1 MRLSGL
7 ACFALTLSLLAG
19 GCEKRRLEDSGERL
33 YRAAEMGNFELV
45 RKLLSGGVN
54 VDSRARDG
62 RTALHKAAAG
72 GHSAVAQLLIA
83 RGADVNALDKEG
95 WSPVVLGMLNGHR
108 EIVELLVAEG
118 APVTLH
124 VAACLGDREKAKD
137 LIAGGVD
144 VNRKEGGQTPLGYAA
159 SYNQYAIAELLIAA
173 GADVNAKNGW
183 GSTPLHRA
191 VSQNHREMA
200 QLLVTKGADV
210 NVKDGSGSTPLHTAV
225 RETYTQMAQL
235 LITKGADVNARKHE
249 NGETPLYVAAEEGR
263 VDMVKLLLAAGAN
276 GNTEIEDRYD
286 DRTALQTAIGHGWA
300 DVVEMLVSAGA
311 NVNAKDTSGRTPLF
325 EAITNYIPHSPVI
338 DAIIQKE
345 HPDADRTDP
354 HRDMALRREIE
365 ERLATRIVN
374 CLLAHGADAS
384 VKTDGGRTLL
394 HEAACGGYAAIAELL
409 IAHGADVNAV
419 TSRGSGEYYW
429 GFVTLPA
436 GTTPLHCAAGYGDE
450 DVVQLLLAHGA
461 RVNSRDNQGG
471 TPLLRALEGGHT
483 AAAKALI
490 AAGAEQVVVR
500 KRLGTTTLHDAFRE
514 NDRGLIVLLL
524 TNSADVDQ
532 KDEAGNTLLHSV
544 ARAGDKAFVQL
555 CLTHGA
561 DVNAKNA
568 SGITPL
574 SYAASEGYTDIV
586 ALLLANGANVNA
598 CENDGDTPLHV
609 AAFHGRRGVVEL
621 LVSQGA
627 DLHARNS
634 RGRTPLDEAA
644 RRGHKEIVE
653 SLKSMPAAMRT
664 PVQGRQL
671 SRAEVNATGPA
682 EKAEASNNVNLD
694 NLRVHVPDDVRVRR
708 NVKTLARENSA
719 FAVDLYRQLRLEK
732 GNVFFS
738 PYSISA
744 ALAMTYAGAREKT
757 EKEMAETLHFSLSQ
771 ADLHPAF
778 GELRA
783 VLSRIQQAGNCKLHT
798 ANSLWPQQGQR
809 LLNEYLS
816 LAERYYGVSITPVDY
831 TTEDAREAARRTIN
845 KWVEERTQGI
855 IKDLLQPQHLNEF
868 TRLVLSNAIYFKGLW
883 ERQFDPDDTK
893 EAVFHLTQK
902 KSIDVPMMNQ
912 EAEFGHTES
921 RGLQIL
927 ELPYR
932 GNELSMLV
940 LLPNEIHGLSQ
951 LEGSLSVES
960 IERWRSSL
968 ERKKVMVFLP
978 KFKMT
983 LAIELKPVLQAMGM
997 IDAFQF
1003 PQANF
1008 AGFDGNPQWF
1018 FIGQVVHKAYVDV
1031 NEEGTEAA
1039 AATAVV
1045 MGMGG
1050 MGVRPPVFRVDHP
1063 FLFLIQENRTG
1074 SILFMGRVTDP
1085 TQTGGGQ

>member
-33 YRAAEMGNFELV
+33 YGAAEMGNFELV

-137 LIAGGVD
+137 RIAGGVD
-144 VNRKEGGQTPLGYAA
+144 VNRKEGGQTPLGYTAL
-159 SYNQYAIAELLIAA
+159 YGKRTIAELLIAA
-173 GADVNAKNGW
+173 GADISATDRW
-183 GSTPLHRA
+183 GYTPL
-191 VSQNHREMA
+191 
-200 QLLVTKGADV
+200 L
-210 NVKDGSGSTPLHTAV
+210 TAV
-225 RETYTQMAQL
+225 HENHAQMAQL
-235 LITKGADVNARKHE
+235 LIARGADVKAKHQY
-249 NGETPLYVAAEEGR
+249 GDTALLIAVEEGHA
-263 VDMVKLLLAAGAN
+263 DMVRLLLAAGVDSS
-276 GNTEIEDRYD
+276 GGIGDKDRDMVPLQVAID
-286 DRTALQTAIGHGWA
+286 DGLPE
-300 DVVEMLVSAGA
+300 VVEMLASAGA
-311 NVNAKDTSGRTPLF
+311 NVNAKDEFGRTPLF
-325 EAITNYIPHSPVI
+325 EVITNYTRYSPIV
-338 DAIIQKE
+338 DAIIRRE
-345 HPDADRTDP
+345 HPDVDRTDP
-354 HRDMALRREIE
+354 HRDMALRMEIQ
-365 ERLATRIVN
+365 ERLATRIVR
-374 CLLAHGADAS
+374 CLLAHGADAG

-394 HEAACGGYAAIAELL
+394 HEAACGGYVAIAETL

-419 TSRGSGEYYW
+419 TSSGSGEYYW
-429 GFVTLPA
+429 RSMSSPA
-436 GTTPLHCAAGYGDE
+436 GTTPLHCAAGYGHE
-450 DVVQLLLAHGA
+450 DVVQLLLARGA
-461 RVNSRDNQGG
+461 HVNSRDDKGG

-483 AAAKALI
+483 AAAEVLI

-500 KRLGTTTLHDAFRE
+500 KHLGTTTLHDAFRQK
-514 NDRGLIVLLL
+514 DRGLIVLLL
-524 TNSADVDQ
+524 ANGADVDQ

-544 ARAGDKAFVQL
+544 VRAGDEALVRL

-561 DVNAKNA
+561 DVNAKNS

-586 ALLLANGANVNA
+586 ALLLANGADVNA

-634 RGRTPLDEAA
+634 RGRTPLEEAT
-644 RRGHKEIVE
+644 RRGHNEIVE

-664 PVQGRQL
+664 PVRGKQL

-682 EKAEASNNVNLD
+682 EKAEASDNVNLE

-708 NVKTLARENSA
+708 NVKTLARDNSA
-719 FAVDLYRQLRLEK
+719 FAVDLYRQLCSEK

-778 GELRA
+778 GELQA

-809 LLNEYLS
+809 FLNEYLS

-1050 MGVRPPVFRVDHP
+1050 MGVRPPVFRADHP
-1063 FLFLIQENRTG
+1063 FLFLIQESRTG